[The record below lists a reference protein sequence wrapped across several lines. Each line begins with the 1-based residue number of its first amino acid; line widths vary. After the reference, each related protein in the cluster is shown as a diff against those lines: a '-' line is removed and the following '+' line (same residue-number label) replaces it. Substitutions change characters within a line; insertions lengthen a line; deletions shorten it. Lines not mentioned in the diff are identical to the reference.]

1 MTIDSGDGMMDT
13 EELAAPC
20 GIYCGWCP
28 HFIRNQC
35 NGCSKEERGAP
46 SKCPIRRCNKR
57 EENKFCSQ
65 CIEFPCQYIYSMYSD
80 MSKFLDA
87 AKKKY
92 GKWQIQGTKR

>member
-1 MTIDSGDGMMDT
+1 MN

-35 NGCSKEERGAP
+35 DGCWKGGP
-46 SKCPIRRCNKR
+46 SKCPIRKCDKR
-57 EENKFCSQ
+57 GEFRFCSR
-65 CIEFPCQYIYSMYSD
+65 CKDFPCEYIYSMYSN

-87 AKKKY
+87 VKKKY
-92 GKWQIQGTKR
+92 GSENNHP